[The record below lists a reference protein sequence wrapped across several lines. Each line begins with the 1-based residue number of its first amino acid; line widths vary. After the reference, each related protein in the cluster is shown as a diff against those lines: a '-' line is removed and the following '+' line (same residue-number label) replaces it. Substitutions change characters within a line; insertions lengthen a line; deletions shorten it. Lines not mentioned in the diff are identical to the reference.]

1 MIVLPSYRHFP
12 RFTVSFCFSMAYS
25 TAFSE
30 ILWSCL
36 KVASGT
42 WEAGR
47 GFLAFVLRFPR
58 FLAVGLG
65 GVAVGDEGVEA
76 AGAAILARGAGVG
89 GRSCGGGAAW
99 RRCGLGG
106 SFAKDGFLRSGMC
119 GNHRFPWG

>member
-1 MIVLPSYRHFP
+1 MIVLPSYCHFP
-12 RFTVSFCFSMAYS
+12 RFTASFCFSMAYS

-65 GVAVGDEGVEA
+65 GAVVGGGGADA
-76 AGAAILARGAGVG
+76 AGGATLPRGPGVG
-89 GRSCGGGAAW
+89 GLSCGGARGVAT
-99 RRCGLGG
+99 R
-106 SFAKDGFLRSGMC
+106 
-119 GNHRFPWG
+119 

>member
-1 MIVLPSYRHFP
+1 MIVLPAYRRFP
-12 RFTVSFCFSMAYS
+12 GFTVSFWFSMQYS

-47 GFLAFVLRFPR
+47 GFLAFVLPFPR

-65 GVAVGDEGVEA
+65 GAAVGDEGAEA
-76 AGAAILARGAGVG
+76 AGVAILARGAGVG
-89 GRSCGGGAAW
+89 GRSCGGAGERRPGALRVRAVPYAVH
-99 RRCGLGG
+99 LG
-106 SFAKDGFLRSGMC
+106 RSSVALS
-119 GNHRFPWG
+119 PP

>member
-1 MIVLPSYRHFP
+1 MIVLPSYCHFP
-12 RFTVSFCFSMAYS
+12 RFTASFCFSMAYS

-42 WEAGR
+42 WEAGS

-65 GVAVGDEGVEA
+65 GAVVGEEGAEA
-76 AGAAILARGAGVG
+76 AGGAILARGAGGG
-89 GRSCGGGAAW
+89 GRSCGGGRAGGRFGLAGS
-99 RRCGLGG
+99 RC
-106 SFAKDGFLRSGMC
+106 RSGAPWWER
-119 GNHRFPWG
+119 GGERFSRRG